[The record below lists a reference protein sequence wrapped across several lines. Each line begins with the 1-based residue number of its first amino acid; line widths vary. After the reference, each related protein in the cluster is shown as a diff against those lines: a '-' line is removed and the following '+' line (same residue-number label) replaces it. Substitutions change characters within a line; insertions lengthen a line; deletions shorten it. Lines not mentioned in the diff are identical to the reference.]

1 MSLNFLIA
9 AWSNSHPFSDCLS
22 SNSSLRFKGFFD
34 NPKLYFLISPQYWCS
49 DATCVCTANHRHG
62 LPKLSAHCTGTITA
76 HERWE
81 SVSTYL
87 FTLIFFQSPHWTD
100 GVYILCIYMV
110 SYASVQLQE
119 LLCMNILERSQMYTV
134 GLCGG
139 TLSWKNDISH
149 IKQTFFSIQSN

>member
-100 GVYILCIYMV
+100 GVYIHTICF
-110 SYASVQLQE
+110 SFTSVYLHGIICLSSTAGVIMYE
-119 LLCMNILERSQMYTV
+119 HFRKVTDVHCRFMWRHIVLEKWYFT
-134 GLCGG
+134 
-139 TLSWKNDISH
+139 H
-149 IKQTFFSIQSN
+149 